1 MEKMFNGILMI
12 LFLVVF
18 YFCLQKYKK
27 ENREDFN
34 TEKLFSDVST
44 KLSQD
49 TQFQKSYNFKPM
61 EDKKVRFEYGETD
74 ITKQFLKE
82 QEKGA
87 VMNTNYPYTWIE
99 NNDKNGNPIYNSYA
113 NMTGNTD
120 TFIDSKARLS
130 HDFNKLKVTNMDA
143 PISPSDDHKTIKDIY
158 DNSFVDY
165 KKLIPQK
172 KVIDSKPNNTFLEAA
187 SNLSFITPDVWV
199 YGNEKPENGG
209 KIDDGFYASDPTV
222 LGSSALYN

>member
-27 ENREDFN
+27 ENTEDFN

-44 KLSQD
+44 KLSRDVQLD
-49 TQFQKSYNFKPM
+49 DPYQFKPM
-61 EDKKVRFEYGETD
+61 AHKKVEFEYGETD

-87 VMNTNYPYTWIE
+87 VMNTRYINNWIE
-99 NNDKNGNPIYNSYA
+99 KNDKDGNPIYNSYA

-130 HDFNKLKVTNMDA
+130 HDFNKLKITNMDA
-143 PISPSDDHKTIKDIY
+143 PISPSNEHNTIKDIY

-165 KKLIPQK
+165 KKLIPRK
-172 KVIDSKPNNTFLEAA
+172 KVIDSKPNNTFLEGA
-187 SNLSFITPDVWV
+187 SNLSFITPDAWV

-209 KIDDGFYASDPTV
+209 KIDDGFYASDPSV
-222 LGSSALYN
+222 NGSSALYN